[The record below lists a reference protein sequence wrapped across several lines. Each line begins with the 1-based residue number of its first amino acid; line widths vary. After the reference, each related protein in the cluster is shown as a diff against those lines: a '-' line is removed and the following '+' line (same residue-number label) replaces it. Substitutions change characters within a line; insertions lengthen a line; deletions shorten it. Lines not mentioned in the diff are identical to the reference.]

1 MFKLLSDR
9 NRYAG
14 VRVVI
19 RHMAGFWVC
28 GWMAV
33 TVSGQASLNQSGNLL
48 DANPR
53 VGGNRSNFDIR
64 ATSPLSVGN
73 LGATGNLRFGQSVRS
88 FSPITDPTA
97 FSGPLG
103 STALSNFRRDSFG
116 AGDLS
121 RFTIGAQPY
130 YDPART
136 VQTPAY
142 LRQNA
147 PRPLG
152 ARQDVLGGTS
162 GVGAPG
168 VPGWANPLDRRVDL
182 SVDLSPR
189 STYRSTTSNLF
200 GTNTPILPPPSQ
212 LIREGF
218 SRSGI
223 IDTTSTNLRNAY
235 RPATDSTPADGSLIG
250 AKPAVGSP
258 LDVILRGQE
267 ITLKPAGEYLPEVS
281 TAPRDITAG
290 GLVGV
295 KPPAPSHRAA
305 QPQPEVSGPY
315 RPMITDPSILPGFDL
330 FNDMRLALALRRDPT
345 APWFEDMKQAIRQD
359 PLLQQQMQEY
369 ANLRAADFLK
379 QMLAKPLTT
388 FVGKGATE
396 VNNEL
401 LRAEAFMAMGEFY
414 QAAARYDAAA
424 GLDNANPL
432 PLIGKAHALIAAGD
446 YLPAAVALL
455 RGLEMFPDAASFTI
469 DLEALMGGVE
479 TVDIRRADILNRL
492 RDGEDARLRFL
503 LGYIEYH
510 SGHRESGLANL
521 DRAAARS
528 IGNSILVRYAD
539 MLRRA
544 QAVDPPAGQP
554 APAATEPVL
563 APDAGRIPGFVAPPP
578 VDPEDPEVEAE
589 KSPK

>member
-1 MFKLLSDR
+1 MHRLLCKHVLWSR
-9 NRYAG
+9 CSRLARVSG
-14 VRVVI
+14 VI
-19 RHMAGFWVC
+19 AC
-28 GWMAV
+28 GWITFAAW
-33 TVSGQASLNQSGNLL
+33 GQASMNQSGNLL

-53 VGGNRSNFDIR
+53 VGGNRSNFDLR

-103 STALSNFRRDSFG
+103 SAALSNFRRDSFG

-121 RFTIGAQPY
+121 RFATGAQPY

-136 VQTPAY
+136 AQTATF

-152 ARQDVLGGTS
+152 TRQDVLS
-162 GVGAPG
+162 GASTVGAPG
-168 VPGWANPLDRRVDL
+168 VPGWGNPLDRRLDL
-182 SVDLSPR
+182 SVDFSPR

-223 IDTTSTNLRNAY
+223 IDTTSTDPRSAY
-235 RPATDSTPADGSLIG
+235 RSAIDSRSADGSLVG

-267 ITLKPAGEYLPEVS
+267 ITMKPAGEYLPEVS
-281 TAPRDITAG
+281 AAPRDITAG

-305 QPQPEVSGPY
+305 PSAQDVGGPY
-315 RPMITDPSILPGFDL
+315 RPRITDPSILPGFDL
-330 FNDMRLALALRRDPT
+330 FNDMRLALALRRDPS
-345 APWFEDMKQAIRQD
+345 APWFEDMKQAISQD
-359 PLLQQQMQEY
+359 AQLQQQMQEY

-379 QMLAKPLTT
+379 QMLATPLTT

-424 GLDNANPL
+424 GLDNTNPL

-455 RGLEMFPDAASFTI
+455 RGLELFPDAASFTI
-469 DLEALMGGVE
+469 DLEALMGGME

-492 RDGEDARLRFL
+492 RDGEDTRLRFL

-510 SGHRESGLANL
+510 SGHRDSGLANL

-544 QAVDPPAGQP
+544 QAIDPFIDAP
-554 APAATEPVL
+554 APEPAV

-578 VDPEDPEVEAE
+578 VGPEEPEAESE
-589 KSPK
+589 KSPR